1 MKDLSKPDSKV
12 DNLLNDLQERAKELN
27 CLYKIEELLNNAD
40 AELSELF
47 AGVIEIIPAGW
58 QFPEVCQVKIE
69 YKDQVYSS
77 TGFRE
82 TPWNQSTDIA
92 AQEKVMGRIT
102 VSYSEK
108 VPETGSGLFLN
119 EERKL
124 IDTIAD
130 RIGHTI
136 LQKSLREIFKE
147 WKEIKEEL
155 SEKKGSELRAVIDML
170 ERSDRKLFLYVS
182 QKMLY
187 HLCWNNIKEAK
198 KLLEK
203 FGVSRKTTSRGVD
216 DDDVNRPVQKQT
228 IDRIIS
234 LSHEVFRVA
243 AKSLNEEQILAN
255 IQKWVQEDKSRF
267 LVKVI
272 DNSNSTLN
280 DIIDALTRYH
290 YIEAEGAT
298 LSDPIEKGL
307 RVSLIR
313 RFFADQLEFINI
325 AKKFI
330 EVRDF
335 YDLSQRMVFTAES
348 QGQLGGKSAG
358 LFLAAHIAA
367 KSPEHRELFKNL
379 KVPRT
384 WYLTS
389 DGLINFL
396 HYNNLEEINE
406 QKYKSLDEIYLSY
419 LNIVQIFKNSNF
431 PPEVIKGLSTAI
443 EDFGDHPIIVRS
455 SSLLEDRF
463 GAVFSG
469 KYKSLFLAN
478 QGSKEERLNALLDA
492 VAEVYASTFAPDP
505 IEYRTVRGLIDF
517 NEEMGIMIQEVVGT
531 KVGRY
536 FFPVF
541 AGVAFSKNAFFWSS
555 RIKKEDGLIRMVP
568 GLGTRAVDRV
578 TDDYPVLIAPGM
590 PDLRVNVSPGE
601 VLRYS
606 AKRIDVINL
615 EDNSFETVEI
625 AELLKE
631 FGSEIPGIQH
641 IVSTYIEGHIENP
654 TSKFNINFNSDDL
667 VVTFHG
673 IIKRTPFVEQIDALL
688 KLLEDKMGTA
698 VDIEFAHN
706 GESLYLLQCRPQS
719 YSKDVSA
726 PPIPK
731 DLPEEKIIFSARKFV
746 TNGIVPNI
754 THIVFI
760 DSNAYSRLRS
770 LEDLKKV
777 GRSVG
782 RLNKILPKRQFI
794 LMGPGRWGSRGDI
807 KLGVNVTYADINNTA
822 MLIEIACKKGNYTP
836 ELSFGTHFFQ
846 DLVEASIRYL
856 PLYPDEE
863 GVIFN
868 SRFLLGTD
876 NILADLLPEYSEL
889 SDTVRVIDVN
899 KSMEGFTLQILM
911 NGDLEE
917 AVGFLSDS
925 SLDMEISIE
934 PAEIEERP
942 KSQVNSYWRWRLHM
956 AELIA
961 SRLDGRRFGVKGFYL
976 LGSTKNATAGAA
988 SDIDILVHFRGT
1000 EKQRKELCLWLE
1012 GWSLSLAEMNYL
1024 RTGYSTDGL
1033 LDVHIITDKDVAN
1046 KTSYAV
1052 KIGAVT
1058 DAARPLP
1065 LKSTI

>member
-1 MKDLSKPDSKV
+1 MKDLSKSGSRA
-12 DNLLNDLQERAKELN
+12 DNLINELQERAKELN

-40 AELSELF
+40 TELSELF
-47 AGVIEIIPAGW
+47 AGVIEIVPAGW
-58 QFPEVCQVKIE
+58 QFPDICQVKIE
-69 YKDQVYSS
+69 YEDQVYRS

-82 TPWNQSTDIA
+82 TSWIQSADII
-92 AQEKVMGRIT
+92 AQEEVMGRIT
-102 VSYSEK
+102 VSYSEE
-108 VPETGSGLFLN
+108 VPAAERGFFLN

-136 LQKSLREIFKE
+136 LQKGLREVFKE

-155 SEKKGSELRAVIDML
+155 STKKGSELRAVLDML

-182 QKMLY
+182 QKLLY
-187 HLCWNNIKEAK
+187 HLCWNGIKEAK

-203 FGVSRKTTSRGVD
+203 FGVSRKTTSRD
-216 DDDVNRPVQKQT
+216 MDDDVNRPVQKQT

-234 LSHEVFRVA
+234 LSHEVFQVA

-272 DNSNSTLN
+272 DNANSTLN

-290 YIEAEGAT
+290 YIEAEGAM
-298 LSDPIEKGL
+298 LSDSIEKGL

-325 AKKFI
+325 AKNFI

-335 YDLSQRMVFTAES
+335 YDLSQKMVFTAES

-358 LFLAAHIAA
+358 LFLAAHIAK
-367 KSPEHRELFKNL
+367 KSPEYGELFKNL

-431 PPEVIKGLSTAI
+431 LPEVIKGLSTAI

-505 IEYRTVRGLIDF
+505 IEYRTARGLIDF

-536 FFPVF
+536 FFPAF
-541 AGVAFSKNAFFWSS
+541 AGVAFSRNDFFWSS

-590 PDLRVNVSPGE
+590 PNLRVNVSPDE

-615 EDNSFETVEI
+615 ESNSFETIEI
-625 AELLKE
+625 TELLKE
-631 FGSEIPGIQH
+631 FGAEIPGVQH
-641 IVSTYIEGHIENP
+641 VVSTNVEGHIENP
-654 TSKFNINFNSDDL
+654 TSKFNINFDSDDL

-673 IIKRTPFVEQIDALL
+673 IINRTPFVEQIGALL
-688 KLLEDKMGTA
+688 RLLEDKMGTA
-698 VDIEFAHN
+698 VDIEFAHD

-719 YSKDVSA
+719 YSKEVAA

-760 DSNAYSRLRS
+760 DCDAYSRLRS
-770 LEDLKKV
+770 LEDLKNV
-777 GRSVG
+777 GRAVG
-782 RLNKILPKRQFI
+782 KLNKILPKRQFI

-822 MLIEIACKKGNYTP
+822 MLIEIACKKGKYTP

-863 GVIFN
+863 GIIFN
-868 SRFLLGTD
+868 SRFLLGAD

-889 SDTVRVIDVN
+889 SDTIRVIDVN
-899 KSMEGFTLQILM
+899 KSMEGFALQILM

-917 AVGFLSDS
+917 GVGFLSDS

-934 PAEIEERP
+934 PAEIGERP
-942 KSQVNSYWRWRLHM
+942 TAQGNNYWRWRLHM

-961 SRLDGRRFGVKGFYL
+961 SQLDGKRFGVKGFYL

-988 SDIDILVHFRGT
+988 SDIDILVHFQGR
-1000 EKQRKELCLWLE
+1000 EKQRKELWFWLE

-1024 RTGYSTDGL
+1024 RTGYRTGGL
-1033 LDVHIITDKDVAN
+1033 LDVHIITDEDVAN

-1058 DAARPLP
+1058 DAAMPLS

>member
-1 MKDLSKPDSKV
+1 M
-12 DNLLNDLQERAKELN
+12 
-27 CLYKIEELLNNAD
+27 
-40 AELSELF
+40 
-47 AGVIEIIPAGW
+47 
-58 QFPEVCQVKIE
+58 
-69 YKDQVYSS
+69 
-77 TGFRE
+77 
-82 TPWNQSTDIA
+82 
-92 AQEKVMGRIT
+92 
-102 VSYSEK
+102 
-108 VPETGSGLFLN
+108 
-119 EERKL
+119 
-124 IDTIAD
+124 
-130 RIGHTI
+130 
-136 LQKSLREIFKE
+136 
-147 WKEIKEEL
+147 
-155 SEKKGSELRAVIDML
+155 
-170 ERSDRKLFLYVS
+170 
-182 QKMLY
+182 
-187 HLCWNNIKEAK
+187 
-198 KLLEK
+198 
-203 FGVSRKTTSRGVD
+203 FGVAVK
-216 DDDVNRPVQKQT
+216 
-228 IDRIIS
+228 
-234 LSHEVFRVA
+234 A
-243 AKSLNEEQILAN
+243 LNEEQILAN
-255 IQKWVQEDKSRF
+255 IRKWVQEDKSRF

-280 DIIDALTRYH
+280 DIIDALIRYH
-290 YIEAEGAT
+290 YIEAEGAM
-298 LSDPIEKGL
+298 LSDSIEKGL

-313 RFFADQLEFINI
+313 RFFADQLEYINI

-335 YDLSQRMVFTAES
+335 YDLSRKMVFTAES

-367 KSPEHRELFKNL
+367 KSPEYGELFKNL
-379 KVPRT
+379 KVPKT

-431 PPEVIKGLSTAI
+431 PSEVIKGLSMAI
-443 EDFGDHPIIVRS
+443 EDFDDHPIIVRS

-478 QGSKEERLNALLDA
+478 QGNKEERLNALLDA

-505 IEYRTVRGLIDF
+505 IEYRTARGLIDF

-536 FFPVF
+536 FFPAF
-541 AGVAFSKNAFFWSS
+541 AGVAFSRNDFFWSS

-578 TDDYPVLIAPGM
+578 TDDYPVLIAPGK
-590 PDLRVNVSPGE
+590 PNLRVNVSTSE

-606 AKRIDVINL
+606 AKRMDVINL
-615 EDNSFETVEI
+615 ENNSFETIEI

-631 FGSEIPGIQH
+631 FGAEIPGDPL
-641 IVSTYIEGHIENP
+641 SR
-654 TSKFNINFNSDDL
+654 DDL

-673 IIKRTPFVEQIDALL
+673 IINRTTFVEQIGAML

-726 PPIPK
+726 PTMPK

-760 DSNAYSRLRS
+760 DCNAYSRLRS
-770 LEDLKKV
+770 LEDLKNV
-777 GRSVG
+777 GRAVG
-782 RLNKILPKRQFI
+782 KLNKILPKRQFI

-822 MLIEIACKKGNYTP
+822 MLIEIAGKKGNYTP

-846 DLVEASIRYL
+846 DLVESSIRYL

-863 GVIFN
+863 GIIFN
-868 SRFLLGTD
+868 SRFLLGAD
-876 NILADLLPEYSEL
+876 NILADLLPEYSKL
-889 SDTVRVIDVN
+889 SDTIRVIDVN
-899 KSMEGFTLQILM
+899 KASKGFTLQILM
-911 NGDLEE
+911 NSDLEE
-917 AVGFLSDS
+917 GVGFLSDS
-925 SLDMEISIE
+925 GLDQEIPIESI
-934 PAEIEERP
+934 EIEERP
-942 KSQVNSYWRWRLHM
+942 AAQGNNYWRWRLHM

-961 SRLDGRRFGVKGFYL
+961 SHLDGRRFGVKGFYL

-988 SDIDILVHFRGT
+988 SDIDVLVHFHGT
-1000 EKQRKELCLWLE
+1000 EEQRKELCFWLE
-1012 GWSLSLAEMNYL
+1012 GWSLSLAEVNYL
-1024 RTGYSTDGL
+1024 RTGYRTGGL
-1033 LDVHIITDKDVAN
+1033 LDVHIITDEDVAN

-1065 LKSTI
+1065 LRRTI